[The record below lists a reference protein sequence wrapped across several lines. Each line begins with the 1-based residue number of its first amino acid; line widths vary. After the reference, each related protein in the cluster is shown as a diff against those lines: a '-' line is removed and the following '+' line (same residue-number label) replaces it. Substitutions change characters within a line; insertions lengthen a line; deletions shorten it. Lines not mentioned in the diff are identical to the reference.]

1 MKRSLEEGYD
11 PLDRMRKLPLLESL
25 SQSEFERQGAVM
37 ESAIPLISRRNGS
50 KKRKA
55 SSINYVVIGGGIAG
69 VSCAKE
75 IARLKLKDE
84 DSQVILITATELLKE
99 VCNRK
104 M

>member
-1 MKRSLEEGYD
+1 MDSI
-11 PLDRMRKLPLLESL
+11 
-25 SQSEFERQGAVM
+25 
-37 ESAIPLISRRNGS
+37 IPLNFRRNVF

-55 SSINYVVIGGGIAG
+55 STINYVVIGGGIAG

-75 IARLKLKDE
+75 IARLKAKDE